1 MRRILIVLI
10 LLLLLPISVSAHG
23 GKTDS
28 DGGHTDHST
37 GEYHYHHGYPA
48 HDHKDMDGDGI
59 KDCPYEFDDNTDH
72 SPGSSGNNGIQY
84 PGIIVTP
91 STKPVTT
98 ITSSSEPINHP
109 GENTASGRKIT
120 FSLIFG
126 LIVDCLVWAVAGC
139 GGGAFLLFIPVH
151 FILGFLSRRFPST
164 EKLIDRISDNLIF
177 VIYFLLVL
185 VVIGIYTANLL
196 GYLPF
201 DPIFTKK

>member
-91 STKPVTT
+91 STKPPTT
-98 ITSSSEPINHP
+98 KPSATTAPPTTSSLDPQKGNSSPN
-109 GENTASGRKIT
+109 RKIT
-120 FSLIFG
+120 FSLIWDLFT
-126 LIVDCLVWAVAGC
+126 DALVWI
-139 GGGAFLLFIPVH
+139 FISLFLWPLLFVLVLLPFGRIMSKR
-151 FILGFLSRRFPST
+151 I
-164 EKLIDRISDNLIF
+164 EDR
-177 VIYFLLVL
+177 LLVIGMA
-185 VVIGIYTANLL
+185 VIIVIISGIYIANLL

-201 DPIFTKK
+201 DPIFS